1 MCECCGCEDTESE
14 SGRKCGQQR
23 KCAAR
28 EERSRFLNACTRTN
42 TQTCTCRFLQV
53 ACKHK
58 ELMSANARTRNGL
71 ASGSFP
77 ERRQSDA
84 FNVYAH
90 VQYDSTTNVVSWVV
104 LRGFI
109 PQT

>member
-1 MCECCGCEDTESE
+1 
-14 SGRKCGQQR
+14 
-23 KCAAR
+23 
-28 EERSRFLNACTRTN
+28 
-42 TQTCTCRFLQV
+42 
-53 ACKHK
+53 
-58 ELMSANARTRNGL
+58 MSANARTRNGL